1 MSTPNVSPLEA
12 IDLAYDY
19 PLELPEHLR
28 VTLAYLARHYPNI
41 CPTREGMALRL
52 GIHPQTLGD
61 RLHELGM
68 RGLLTT
74 IIVGARHSRRTY
86 RILHLPGLPLT
97 IPAACEHTLRA
108 ELLRVMDAM
117 ADADSQVDG
126 GATRFV
132 LMQEALKQEALKLLA
147 RPSAAVEREAR

>member
-1 MSTPNVSPLEA
+1 MDTPKVSPLEA
-12 IDLAYDY
+12 IDLAYNY

-28 VTLAYLARHYPNI
+28 VTLAYLARHYSTIFPR
-41 CPTREGMALRL
+41 RETMALHL
-52 GIHPQTLGD
+52 GIQLDALED
-61 RLHELGM
+61 RLHALTA

-74 IIVGARHSRRTY
+74 IVVGARRSRRTY

-108 ELLRVMDAM
+108 ERLRVIDAM

-126 GATRFV
+126 SATRFL
-132 LMQEALKQEALKLLA
+132 LMQEALKQLALA
-147 RPSAAVEREAR
+147 